1 MVLFTSQHWRVYLQA
16 AKTPPDVYFSIA
28 QLNPLVAQPPAT
40 NRSTLVP
47 LTVSLFPS
55 KTPDSM
61 RCASLRLLALSVWKP
76 VLMEVLTIYM
86 AR

>member
-55 KTPDSM
+55 KRRTLCAAPVCACWRY
-61 RCASLRLLALSVWKP
+61 RCGSLC
-76 VLMEVLTIYM
+76 
-86 AR
+86 